1 MHGFQFITVRNALGI
16 PATPA
21 DGPKRGSVAVNVA
34 DMTIK
39 GIEADLVIAPSR
51 SFSLSLGG
59 AYTDQ
64 NIDRLSVPAI
74 GANSLTKEKVT
85 LPTPKF
91 TGTIAA
97 RWVLPVEP
105 LDGKLVFNTRSEERR
120 VGKEC

>member
-1 MHGFQFITVRNALGI
+1 
-16 PATPA
+16 
-21 DGPKRGSVAVNVA
+21 
-34 DMTIK
+34 MTIK

-64 NIDRLSVPAI
+64 YIDRLSVPAI

-105 LDGKLVFNTRSEERR
+105 LDGQLVFNTDYYQRSELAVQEDRKS
-120 VGKEC
+120 VV

>member
-1 MHGFQFITVRNALGI
+1 
-16 PATPA
+16 
-21 DGPKRGSVAVNVA
+21 
-34 DMTIK
+34 MTIK

-105 LDGKLVFNTRSEERR
+105 LDGQLVFNTDYYHSSERSEEHTSELQSLMRISYADF
-120 VGKEC
+120 CLN